1 MSTTDHHTADHAH
14 TSPKGAGK
22 AAWGPRGT
30 TLVTGLALALGAA
43 GAGLSALLWQRFDQT
58 QQELVRRSTDTLTQV
73 ATAQTVAGQA
83 EAQVQQLQARLGA
96 AEVRLSE
103 VSLQRSQLEELM
115 LSVSRSRDDSL
126 VQDLESTLQL
136 AQQQSHLT
144 GSAQPL
150 ISALQAADRRIAR
163 AAQPR
168 LNPIQRAIGRD
179 IERIRT
185 ASLLDVP
192 ALAQR
197 LDELVRLVD
206 ELPLANATGQLGQSS
221 AGAAKTASSTAPAGK
236 PKASAAPD
244 SDGVSSL
251 WHSTQQWWGET
262 SQRWWAQLRDGTS
275 DLVRVSRIDRP
286 EAALLAPD
294 QAFFLRENLKL
305 TLLNARL
312 GLLARQIDTARADVQ
327 TTQQLL
333 TRYFDARKPATQ
345 SAQQALAQL
354 HKDLRQVATPRPDD
368 TLAALTAASEGR

>member
-14 TSPKGAGK
+14 TSPKVAGK

-30 TLVTGLALALGAA
+30 TLVAGLALALGAA

-206 ELPLANATGQLGQSS
+206 ELPLANATGHPS
-221 AGAAKTASSTAPAGK
+221 ASTGAAARAASSTAPAVK
-236 PKASAAPD
+236 PKAGAALG
-244 SDGVSSL
+244 SGGVSSL
-251 WHSTQQWWGET
+251 WNSTQQWWGET

-345 SAQQALAQL
+345 SAQQALVQL